1 MRATTK
7 KSFKIHQH
15 FSKIAHKYHQIRTTD
30 VEPIRFIVRRIR
42 KLKQIKAIDIGC
54 GTGRYDFLLFK
65 YLGPKLKL
73 TCADSN
79 SDMLNSL
86 VKNIMNYGITD
97 FTTVNAN
104 AEDIPSQDNIYDCV
118 LTFNAIHHFN
128 LLRFLRESARILKV
142 GGYIFIYTRLPDQN
156 RRNIWGRYFP
166 MFNHKETRLYT
177 LNKFVRTVEVVPN
190 LHLETIEYYKYGRES
205 NLKQLI
211 KLVRSS
217 HYSTFSLYSYQELEE
232 ALKKFTRNIKID
244 FKDDKKVHWF
254 DENILF
260 VLNKT

>member
-30 VEPIRFIVRRIR
+30 VEPIKFIARRIR
-42 KLKQIKAIDIGC
+42 NLKQIEAIDIGC
-54 GTGRYDFLLFK
+54 GAGRYDLLLFQ
-65 YLGPKLKL
+65 YLRPRLRL

-86 VKNIMNYGITD
+86 VTNFTNHGITD

-104 AEDIPSQDNIYDCV
+104 AENIPSQDNTYDCV

-128 LLRFLRESARILKV
+128 LREFIRESARILKV
-142 GGYIFIYTRLPDQN
+142 GGYIFIYTRLRDQN

-166 MFNHKETRLYT
+166 FFHHKETRLYT
-177 LNKFVRTVEVVPN
+177 LGKFIRTIEAEPN
-190 LHLETIEYYKYGRES
+190 LHLKTIEYYKCGRRS
-205 NLKQLI
+205 TLKQLI
-211 KLVRSS
+211 ERARSY
-217 HYSTFSLYSYQELEE
+217 HYSTFALYSSQEFEE
-232 ALKKFTRNIKID
+232 AINEFTRNVRIEFND
-244 FKDDKKVHWF
+244 NKKVHWF

-260 VLNKT
+260 VLNKM